1 MSEAKPSSNY
11 YELLGVLPGASVQD
25 VRRAYRELSKL
36 YHPDTTELPAAI
48 ATEKFQILNEA
59 YATLSSP
66 DRRASYDLRN
76 GYSRIR
82 VMRPDLAP
90 DLASNPGSGNGASS
104 TPSQR
109 YRSSAYLDP
118 IDRPLS
124 AGELFALFI
133 LGLTF
138 VACLLL
144 VVTLSIT
151 RGDIAIRAIPEVS
164 FPDVSLPEVSLP
176 ELSLP
181 EVSLPEIP
189 ALAPMRQILDP
200 SRSADPAPPS
210 PPPSPPEEELPPVG
224 QVPPLDGSAASQTR
238 PDPSPERLPTP
249 ALQGA

>member
-66 DRRASYDLRN
+66 DRRVSYDLRN
-76 GYSRIR
+76 GYSRVR

-90 DLASNPGSGNGASS
+90 DLANGASS
-104 TPSQR
+104 TPSR
-109 YRSSAYLDP
+109 GYRSSAYLDP
-118 IDRPLS
+118 SDRPLS
-124 AGELFALFI
+124 AGEVFALFI

-144 VVTLSIT
+144 VITLSVT
-151 RGDIAIRAIPEVS
+151 RGDISIRSLPK
-164 FPDVSLPEVSLP
+164 VSLPEV
-176 ELSLP
+176 SLP

-189 ALAPMRQILDP
+189 ALAPIRQILSPHRTVDP
-200 SRSADPAPPS
+200 DLPS
-210 PPPSPPEEELPPVG
+210 PPPPPPDEELPPVG
-224 QVPPLDGSAASQTR
+224 QVPPSLR
-238 PDPSPERLPTP
+238 PDPSQPPLGASLEGLPTP
-249 ALQGA
+249 VSQRV